1 MWKRLPGTCKICSA
15 DVRKKIKGLRA
26 EAASGPD
33 GLGPRVLQELQE
45 ELAPALAAIFTK
57 SLEEGVVPRD
67 WKEANVTPIF
77 KKGSKSSTGNYR
89 PVSLTSVAC
98 KVMESILR
106 DAITDHLTVNKMIN
120 DSQHGFMKGKSCAS
134 NLLEFL
140 EKATTVVDGGEGFDI
155 IYLDFAKAFDKV
167 PRERLLR
174 KVRAHGIR
182 GRVLEWIRSW
192 LTGRR
197 QRVVLNGRFSSW
209 EEVLSGVP
217 QGSVL
222 GPLLFVIFIN
232 DMDDT
237 VELLTSILR
246 KFADDT
252 KMGKKVRTDVDRQ
265 ELQEALDRLCNWA
278 REWGMEF
285 NVAKCKVMHLG
296 HTNPKFSYSMNGQK
310 LEESLEEKDIGV
322 VITANMKPNAQC
334 ARAARTAQGV
344 LGQITRAFHYRDRH
358 VFVRLYKQYVRP
370 HLEFSTQAWSPWT
383 EADRMCLESPTAGSE
398 TGVRTNQPSL
408 RGQAVGAG
416 PPHTGG
422 EKAPGGHEHGSQDPP
437 RQRRTEDRN
446 LVRPG

>member
-1 MWKRLPGTCKICSA
+1 
-15 DVRKKIKGLRA
+15 
-26 EAASGPD
+26 
-33 GLGPRVLQELQE
+33 
-45 ELAPALAAIFTK
+45 
-57 SLEEGVVPRD
+57 
-67 WKEANVTPIF
+67 
-77 KKGSKSSTGNYR
+77 
-89 PVSLTSVAC
+89 
-98 KVMESILR
+98 
-106 DAITDHLTVNKMIN
+106 
-120 DSQHGFMKGKSCAS
+120 MKGKSCAS

-174 KVRAHGIR
+174 KARAHGIR

-383 EADRMCLESPTAGSE
+383 EADRMCLERVQQRAVRQVSGLTSQAYEDRLLELGLLTLEERRHQADMSMVHKILQGKGGLKTGTWFDLAENSVRVTRAGSDPLNIKVKHGRLDLRRNFFSIRVIE
-398 TGVRTNQPSL
+398 SWNQIPKEVKCIKNCENFRNAYKRL
-408 RGQAVGAG
+408 RADKLSRA
-416 PPHTGG
+416 
-422 EKAPGGHEHGSQDPP
+422 
-437 RQRRTEDRN
+437 
-446 LVRPG
+446 